1 MRYILFVFI
10 LVLFSSCSK
19 DDKQNT
25 EQEKAPKNQ
34 VEDMDDNSADTN
46 MTPEERFSTS
56 IMLDFLDD
64 SDDDDLGDYLET
76 EIYKMRANY
85 TGASVVELNPST
97 WLVELEKDGNVKNYM
112 LQKFVDLNTNDYY
125 FKMKETSLTVTD
137 VIPKKKVPSPTSS
150 SEQ

>member
-34 VEDMDDNSADTN
+34 VEDMDDNSPDTN

-76 EIYKMRANY
+76 EIYKMRA
-85 TGASVVELNPST
+85 TPAHGLLSLKKT
-97 WLVELEKDGNVKNYM
+97 
-112 LQKFVDLNTNDYY
+112 
-125 FKMKETSLTVTD
+125 ET
-137 VIPKKKVPSPTSS
+137 
-150 SEQ
+150 